1 MAAADASPTGA
12 ISAQGVGGP
21 HGKLQGRAVPA
32 GAITGRASDEAT
44 AARPV
49 AARTRECHG
58 AGEAGKAVRDADSS
72 YFAASGPD
80 SAPGAGETAEGGG
93 VDHDDDD
100 GSFGAFGDD
109 DGDAGDGGGAGA
121 GAASAAAAV
130 GAVASGPDSAPGA
143 GETAEGSNCKC
154 FARCA
159 SSTRVSTIFGLIGL
173 RMSEVSDLPM
183 FRVGRPSWVIGSATV
198 PRLAE
203 PVDRPRVPAAMMPDF
218 WPPLATQWSV
228 RSGTQQRRAIQ
239 ERATDSIRTMT
250 VDCLEHSGCKDST
263 LHAPQPPQTGNPS
276 AESRA
281 ENSSLSEAA
290 SLLAETIPDMRSLIR
305 PFVAVPL

>member
-72 YFAASGPD
+72 YFA
-80 SAPGAGETAEGGG
+80 
-93 VDHDDDD
+93 
-100 GSFGAFGDD
+100 
-109 DGDAGDGGGAGA
+109 
-121 GAASAAAAV
+121 
-130 GAVASGPDSAPGA
+130 ASGPDSAPGA

>member
-1 MAAADASPTGA
+1 MRPAVPRSPRSRCCHRARRSPNHCTAMAAADASPTGA

-72 YFAASGPD
+72 YFA
-80 SAPGAGETAEGGG
+80 
-93 VDHDDDD
+93 
-100 GSFGAFGDD
+100 
-109 DGDAGDGGGAGA
+109 
-121 GAASAAAAV
+121 
-130 GAVASGPDSAPGA
+130 ASGPDSAPGA